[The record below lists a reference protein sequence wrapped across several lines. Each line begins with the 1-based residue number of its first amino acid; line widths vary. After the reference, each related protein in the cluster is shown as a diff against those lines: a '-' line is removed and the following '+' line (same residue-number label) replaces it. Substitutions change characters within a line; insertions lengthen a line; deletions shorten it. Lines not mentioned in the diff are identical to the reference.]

1 VNGELREQL
10 EEAKTVAAHYY
21 SESKRRKLRRQRDKE
36 LNAELLSELGGAEA
50 AHSLAAAT
58 LRMLGAAPGID
69 PDMLGTNILKCGL
82 RKFSEQAGSRA
93 PGTGDNINICM
104 YYIYIYIYVFQHMY
118 GFLSLF
124 LFLYVYYYI
133 YIYIHIVVMQI
144 SYKLAWC
151 ILGPRNTK

>member
-10 EEAKTVAAHYY
+10 EEAKTIAEHYY
-21 SESKRRKLRRQRDKE
+21 SKNKRRKLKRHRDKE
-36 LNAELLSELGGAEA
+36 LNAELLSELEGAQEA
-50 AHSLAAAT
+50 NSLAAAA
-58 LRMLGAAPGID
+58 LRVLGAAPGID
-69 PDMLGTNILKCGL
+69 PDMLGTNIPKCGL

-93 PGTGDNINICM
+93 PGTGDNINM
-104 YYIYIYIYVFQHMY
+104 YGLYIYIYVSTYVWISFP
-118 GFLSLF
+118 LSLSIC
-124 LFLYVYYYI
+124 LL

>member
-10 EEAKTVAAHYY
+10 EEAKTIAAHYY

-104 YYIYIYIYVFQHMY
+104 YYIYIYIYICVSTYVWISFP
-118 GFLSLF
+118 LSLSIC
-124 LFLYVYYYI
+124 L
-133 YIYIHIVVMQI
+133 
-144 SYKLAWC
+144 
-151 ILGPRNTK
+151 